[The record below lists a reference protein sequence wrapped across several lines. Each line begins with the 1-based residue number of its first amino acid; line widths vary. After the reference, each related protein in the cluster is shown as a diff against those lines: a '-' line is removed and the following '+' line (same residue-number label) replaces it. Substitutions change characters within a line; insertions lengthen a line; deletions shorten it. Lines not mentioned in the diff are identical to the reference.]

1 MKKMFNIVAAVGF
14 AIAIWSCG
22 ENDGSVF
29 TAGETFA
36 IGLAGLG
43 MLGAGL
49 ALSKLEGKK

>member
-1 MKKMFNIVAAVGF
+1 MKKMFNIVAAVGC

-49 ALSKLEGKK
+49 VLSKLEGKK

>member
-1 MKKMFNIVAAVGF
+1 MKTFFSIVAAVGF
-14 AIAIWSCG
+14 AIVIWSCG

-43 MLGAGL
+43 MFGAGL
-49 ALSKLEGKK
+49 ALSKSEGKK

>member
-1 MKKMFNIVAAVGF
+1 MKNMFNIVAAVGF
-14 AIAIWSCG
+14 AIVIWSCG

-29 TAGETFA
+29 TACETFA
-36 IGLAGLG
+36 IRLAGLG